1 MTVAVTQSNASEGQ
15 KEGFGDVIL
24 YAERITKL
32 FPGVLALD
40 QVNFKA
46 YRGKVNVLVGENG
59 AGKSTLMKILA
70 GVEHPTSGR
79 LLLEGEEV
87 TFKSAREAARAG
99 IGIIYQELNL
109 FPNLNIA
116 ENIFMARELK
126 KNGVIC
132 HSAQEEAT
140 RKILA
145 RLEQPIAAR
154 TLVSDLRMGQQQ
166 IVEIAKSLSQNVRI
180 LIMDEPTSALTSG
193 ETDALFRIIADL
205 KGAGVTI
212 IYISHKLEELLR
224 IGDYVTVLRDGRL
237 AAEAPVSAID
247 VPWII
252 QKMVGR
258 KVRTAER
265 KQHTPA
271 LAGDQILL
279 TVEHLTLPR
288 VSGGYTLEDVSFCV
302 RRGEIVG
309 IYGLMGAGRTELF
322 ECMIGLHPE
331 ATGLITLAGQ
341 VITDQSIGER
351 IEMGL
356 MLVPEDRQRLGLVQT
371 LSIARNITL
380 ASLGRQL
387 RAFLL
392 SERKESRNV
401 NREIRKLA
409 IKTSAPSNPV
419 TSLSGGNQQKVVVAK
434 SLLTEPIMLLLDE
447 PTRGIDVGAKAEI
460 FEIMSRLANDGL
472 GILFVSSELPEVLAV
487 PDRIIV
493 LSKGK
498 ITGEFAHEA
507 ATEQLLVA
515 ASAAGH
521 KVDNSADE
529 GQRAEARQRGPPR
542 QSP

>member
-1 MTVAVTQSNASEGQ
+1 MSAPVTQSEASAGQ
-15 KEGFGDVIL
+15 QEDQVIL
-24 YAERITKL
+24 QAEQITKL

-40 QVNFKA
+40 RVMFKA

-59 AGKSTLMKILA
+59 AGKSTLTKILA

-79 LLLEGEEV
+79 LLLEGKEV
-87 TFKSAREAARAG
+87 TFKSARDAARAG

-109 FPNLNIA
+109 FPNLNVA

-132 HSAQEEAT
+132 HRAQEEAT
-140 RKILA
+140 AKILT
-145 RLEQPIAAR
+145 RLEQPMSPR
-154 TLVSDLRMGQQQ
+154 TLVSNLRMGQQQ

-193 ETDALFRIIADL
+193 ETEALFRIIADL
-205 KGAGVTI
+205 KAAGVTI

-224 IGDYVTVLRDGRL
+224 IGDYVTVLRDGKL
-237 AAEAPVSAID
+237 AAEAPASAVD

-258 KVRTAER
+258 TVRTAER
-265 KQHTPA
+265 KPNTMA
-271 LAGDQILL
+271 AKGDEILL

-288 VSGGYTLEDVSFCV
+288 SSGGYTLEDVSFSLH
-302 RRGEIVG
+302 RGEIVG
-309 IYGLMGAGRTELF
+309 IYGLLGAGRTELF
-322 ECMIGLHPE
+322 ECLMGLHPE
-331 ATGLITLAGQ
+331 ATGLVTLAGEPIRDRS
-341 VITDQSIGER
+341 VGGR

-380 ASLGRQL
+380 ASLARHL
-387 RAFLL
+387 RAFVL
-392 SERKESRNV
+392 SERKEISNASQKIK
-401 NREIRKLA
+401 ELA
-409 IKTSAPSNPV
+409 IKVSAPSNPV

-434 SLLTEPIMLLLDE
+434 GLLTQPKVLLLDE
-447 PTRGIDVGAKAEI
+447 PTRGIDVAAKAEI
-460 FEIMSRLANDGL
+460 FEIMGRLANEKL

-487 PDRIIV
+487 ADKILV

-498 ITGEFAHEA
+498 ITGEFTHVE
-507 ATEQLLVA
+507 ATEELLIT

-521 KVDNSADE
+521 KVHGPTDE
-529 GQRAEARQRGPPR
+529 RKGNGRKNDPP
-542 QSP
+542 S